1 MTIAATDLLRTY
13 TLKDLESAAP
23 TEEPKPAPP
32 AGHRVKIDQADLF
45 NEQGSLFGHVVQ
57 PGDLT

>member
-1 MTIAATDLLRTY
+1 MTDLLTTY
-13 TLKDLESAAP
+13 TLKDLESAAS
-23 TEEPKPAPP
+23 TEEIIPPVPP
-32 AGHRVKIDQADLF
+32 ARPVKIDQADLF